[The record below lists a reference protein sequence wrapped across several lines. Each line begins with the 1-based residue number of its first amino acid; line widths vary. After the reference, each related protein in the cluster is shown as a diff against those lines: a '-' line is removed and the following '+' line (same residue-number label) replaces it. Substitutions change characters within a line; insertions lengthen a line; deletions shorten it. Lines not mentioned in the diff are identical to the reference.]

1 MARYTAFRAKMASRP
16 GYAGKPLW
24 MTEFGFNTS
33 WTNKPGYVTSEAT
46 KAQYLVESMRRLSA
60 AGGAA
65 PVFGFTLNGNNHL
78 NPGFGLITMDRASM
92 KPHRLPAFDAVRK
105 LRL

>member
-1 MARYTAFRAKMASRP
+1 MPTGSTANHAAAYAASP
-16 GYAGKPLW
+16 HD
-24 MTEFGFNTS
+24 
-33 WTNKPGYVTSEAT
+33 
-46 KAQYLVESMRRLSA
+46 SA

-78 NPGFGLITMDRASM
+78 NPGFGMITMDRSSM